1 MSVQS
6 RKLARAKRKLQ
17 DAEKKHKSAERS
29 VLSWR
34 RKVADLT
41 FEQRSVAQ
49 VLLWSETPQPSS
61 DPVTP
66 AEIAH
71 L

>member
-17 DAEKKHKSAERS
+17 DAEKKLKRAERS

-34 RKVADLT
+34 RKVADLS
-41 FEQRSVAQ
+41 FEQKSIAQ
-49 VLLWSETPQPSS
+49 VLLWSETLQPSNNPETS
-61 DPVTP
+61 TD
-66 AEIAH
+66 IQH
-71 L
+71 M

>member
-17 DAEKKHKSAERS
+17 DAEKKLKSAERS

-34 RKVADLT
+34 RKVADLS
-41 FEQRSVAQ
+41 FEQRSIAQ
-49 VLLWSETPQPSS
+49 VLLWSTTLQPSNNPETTT
-61 DPVTP
+61 D
-66 AEIAH
+66 IQH
-71 L
+71 M

>member
-17 DAEKKHKSAERS
+17 DAEKKLKRAERS

-34 RKVADLT
+34 RKVADLS
-41 FEQRSVAQ
+41 FEQRSIAK
-49 VLLWSETPQPSS
+49 VLLWSTTLEPSNNPETTTDIQ
-61 DPVTP
+61 
-66 AEIAH
+66 H
-71 L
+71 M

>member
-6 RKLARAKRKLQ
+6 RKLARVKRKLQ
-17 DAEKKHKSAERS
+17 DAEQKLKSAERS

-41 FEQRSVAQ
+41 FEERSVAQ
-49 VLLWSETPQPSS
+49 VLLWSETAQPSN
-61 DPVTP
+61 DPETP
-66 AEIAH
+66 AEITH

>member
-17 DAEKKHKSAERS
+17 DAEKKLKRAERS

-34 RKVADLT
+34 RKVADLS
-41 FEQRSVAQ
+41 FEQRSIAQ
-49 VLLWSETPQPSS
+49 ALLWSATLQPSNNPETTT
-61 DPVTP
+61 D
-66 AEIAH
+66 IQH
-71 L
+71 M

>member
-1 MSVQS
+1 MSVKS

-17 DAEKKHKSAERS
+17 DAEKKLKRAERS
-29 VLSWR
+29 VLTWR
-34 RKVADLT
+34 RKVADLS
-41 FEQRSVAQ
+41 FEQRSIAQ
-49 VLLWSETPQPSS
+49 VLLWSETAQPSN
-61 DPVTP
+61 DPVTS